1 MISGFGPE
9 EGPRFGIVV
18 DDKGGDGCLQFLD
31 ATVDAAADLALC
43 QKREPALDLIE
54 PRGVRGSEV
63 EVIARPFGKPGFDRR
78 RLVGGIIVHDQVDIE
93 IGRYRGVDGVEE
105 TAKLSC
111 AMAPVAAAEHP
122 TGGNIEGGEQRRRTV
137 ALVIMTSPLRLAG

>member
-63 EVIARPFGKPGFDRR
+63 EVIARPFGKPGFDGR
-78 RLVGGIIVHDQVDIE
+78 RLVGGVIVHDQMDIE
-93 IGRYRGVDGVEE
+93 IGRHGSVDGIEE
-105 TAKLSC
+105 
-111 AMAPVAAAEHP
+111 AAEL
-122 TGGNIEGGEQRRRTV
+122 GCACSSGR
-137 ALVIMTSPLRLAG
+137 AAGR